1 MRYCPR
7 FPVVFCIEMGWIA
20 MTNELYEKHCWAL
33 VDLDAMQSN
42 LALIQ
47 KRVGAPVCC
56 VVKADAYGHGAA
68 VAGPWLEENGAA
80 AFAVSCLAEARHLRR
95 HGISKPILI
104 LGYTDPLQVD
114 QLAFNCITQTVYSEE
129 YAKALSAAAQN
140 AGVEVHCHFKVDTG
154 MGRIGF
160 SVRSD
165 FEAAIAA
172 MERCATLPKL
182 HFSGIFQHFAVADS
196 TTPENEA
203 YTQAQHALFERTVQR
218 LQADGVALH
227 TIHCANSAAQMRY
240 PEWHHSLTRAGI
252 ILYGLDPSPEVH
264 FDGLRPTMT
273 LKSVVTFVKDL
284 LPGESVSYGRTY
296 TANTPRKVAT
306 VCVGY
311 ADGYP
316 RALSGSNGNPN
327 AGVMSVRGKP
337 APIIGRVCMDQ
348 TLVDVT
354 DIPDVKMNDE
364 VTVFGPENAAI
375 GADTADSIAAKTGT
389 INYEIIC
396 GISRRVPRVYLRDGA
411 PVRIW
416 NDLEET

>member
-1 MRYCPR
+1 
-7 FPVVFCIEMGWIA
+7 

-47 KRVGAPVCC
+47 KTVGAPVCC

-172 MERCATLPKL
+172 MERCAALPKL

-218 LQADGVALH
+218 LQADGIALH

-273 LKSVVTFVKDL
+273 LKSVVEFVKDL

-316 RALSGSNGNPN
+316 RCLSNIGRVIIG
-327 AGVMSVRGKP
+327 GQY
-337 APIIGRVCMDQ
+337 APILGRVCMDQ
-348 TLVDVT
+348 FMVGVSGIDCSVGDDVVLVGTQGDKTLT
-354 DIPDVKMNDE
+354 MEE
-364 VTVFGPENAAI
+364 VSEAAH
-375 GADTADSIAAKTGT
+375 SF
-389 INYEIIC
+389 NYELPC
-396 GISRRVPRVYLRDGA
+396 RISRRVPRVYFSGGK
-411 PVRIW
+411 PI
-416 NDLEET
+416 ETKIYIM

>member
-1 MRYCPR
+1 MN
-7 FPVVFCIEMGWIA
+7 
-20 MTNELYEKHCWAL
+20 TLTLEKHCWAEI
-33 VDLDAMQSN
+33 DLT
-42 LALIQ
+42 ALRENYEYI
-47 KRVGAPVCC
+47 RRTVGGPVCA
-56 VVKADAYGHGAA
+56 VVKADAYGHGDNVIARVLQEA
-68 VAGPWLEENGAA
+68 GAA
-80 AFAVSCLAEARHLRR
+80 GFAVSSLGEGRHLRR
-95 HGISKPILI
+95 GGITTPILI
-104 LGYTDPLQVD
+104 LGYADPTYAAV
-114 QLAFNCITQTVYSEE
+114 LAANDLITTCYSTE
-129 YAKALSAAAQN
+129 YAQALSAAAVK
-140 AGVEVHCHFKVDTG
+140 AGVKVKVHLKIDTG

-160 SVRSD
+160 AVRSG
-165 FEAAIAA
+165 FAETLRELEALYA
-172 MERCATLPKL
+172 LPGL
-182 HFSGIFQHFAVADS
+182 DICGVFQHFAVADS
-196 TTPENEA
+196 VEPDDER
-203 YTQAQHALFERTVQR
+203 YTDEQHALFAQVVERLR
-218 LQADGVALH
+218 ADGCPVG
-227 TIHCANSAAQMRY
+227 TVHCANSAAQMRY

-273 LKSVVTFVKDL
+273 LKSVVEFVKDL

-327 AGVMSVRGKP
+327 AGVMSIRGKP

>member
-1 MRYCPR
+1 
-7 FPVVFCIEMGWIA
+7 

-47 KRVGAPVCC
+47 KTVGAPVCC

-114 QLAFNCITQTVYSEE
+114 QLVFNCITQTVYSEE

-172 MERCATLPKL
+172 MEPSTPCLSAPCSGCRRTALPCTPSTAPTLPHKCATRN
-182 HFSGIFQHFAVADS
+182 G
-196 TTPENEA
+196 TTA
-203 YTQAQHALFERTVQR
+203 
-218 LQADGVALH
+218 
-227 TIHCANSAAQMRY
+227 
-240 PEWHHSLTRAGI
+240 
-252 ILYGLDPSPEVH
+252 
-264 FDGLRPTMT
+264 
-273 LKSVVTFVKDL
+273 
-284 LPGESVSYGRTY
+284 
-296 TANTPRKVAT
+296 
-306 VCVGY
+306 
-311 ADGYP
+311 
-316 RALSGSNGNPN
+316 
-327 AGVMSVRGKP
+327 
-337 APIIGRVCMDQ
+337 
-348 TLVDVT
+348 
-354 DIPDVKMNDE
+354 
-364 VTVFGPENAAI
+364 
-375 GADTADSIAAKTGT
+375 
-389 INYEIIC
+389 
-396 GISRRVPRVYLRDGA
+396 
-411 PVRIW
+411 
-416 NDLEET
+416 

>member
-1 MRYCPR
+1 
-7 FPVVFCIEMGWIA
+7 

-47 KRVGAPVCC
+47 KTVGAPVCC

-68 VAGPWLEENGAA
+68 VARAPGWKKTVQPLLRSAA
-80 AFAVSCLAEARHLRR
+80 WPKRGHLRR

-140 AGVEVHCHFKVDTG
+140 AGVEVYCHFKVDTG

-227 TIHCANSAAQMRY
+227 TIHCANSAAQMRH

-273 LKSVVTFVKDL
+273 LKSVVEFVKDL

-296 TANTPRKVAT
+296 TANTPPQGCHRMRWL
-306 VCVGY
+306 CGRLP
-311 ADGYP
+311 P
-316 RALSGSNGNPN
+316 RAFRQQWQPQCGG
-327 AGVMSVRGKP
+327 
-337 APIIGRVCMDQ
+337 
-348 TLVDVT
+348 
-354 DIPDVKMNDE
+354 
-364 VTVFGPENAAI
+364 
-375 GADTADSIAAKTGT
+375 
-389 INYEIIC
+389 YEH
-396 GISRRVPRVYLRDGA
+396 PRKSPPR
-411 PVRIW
+411 
-416 NDLEET
+416 

>member
-1 MRYCPR
+1 MK
-7 FPVVFCIEMGWIA
+7 F
-20 MTNELYEKHCWAL
+20 EKHCWAEI
-33 VDLDAMQSN
+33 DLDALRHNFAYIRQ
-42 LALIQ
+42 A
-47 KRVGAPVCC
+47 VGGPVCA
-56 VVKADAYGHGAA
+56 VVKADAYGHGDVATA
-68 VAGPWLEENGAA
+68 KTIQQAGVAG
-80 AFAVSCLAEARHLRR
+80 FAVSSLGEGHHLRH
-95 HGISKPILI
+95 HGITIPILI
-104 LGYTDPLQVD
+104 LGYADPAHAAT
-114 QLAFNCITQTVYSEE
+114 LAEDDIATACFSTE
-129 YAKALSAAAQN
+129 YAQALSAAAVQ
-140 AGVEVHCHFKVDTG
+140 AGVRVKVHIKIDTG

-160 SVRSD
+160 AVRSG
-165 FEAAIAA
+165 FEETIREVEALYALPGLAI
-172 MERCATLPKL
+172 C
-182 HFSGIFQHFAVADS
+182 GIFQHFAVADS
-196 TTPENEA
+196 DAPDDLA
-203 YTQAQHALFERTVQR
+203 YTEEQYDLFTRVVDR
-218 LQADGVALH
+218 LQADGYATGTV
-227 TIHCANSAAQMRY
+227 HCANSAAQLRH
-240 PEWHHSLTRAGI
+240 PEWRRDMTRAGI

-306 VCVGY
+306 ICVGY

-327 AGVMSVRGKP
+327 AGVMSIRGKP

>member
-1 MRYCPR
+1 MK
-7 FPVVFCIEMGWIA
+7 F
-20 MTNELYEKHCWAL
+20 EKHCWAEI
-33 VDLDAMQSN
+33 DLDALRHNFAYIRQ
-42 LALIQ
+42 A
-47 KRVGAPVCC
+47 VGGPVCA
-56 VVKADAYGHGAA
+56 VVKADAYGHGDVATA
-68 VAGPWLEENGAA
+68 KAVQQAGVAG
-80 AFAVSCLAEARHLRR
+80 FAVSSLGEGHHLRH
-95 HGISKPILI
+95 HGITIPILI
-104 LGYTDPLQVD
+104 LGYADPAHAAT
-114 QLAFNCITQTVYSEE
+114 LAEDDIATACFSTE
-129 YAKALSAAAQN
+129 YAQALSAAAVQ
-140 AGVEVHCHFKVDTG
+140 AGVRVKVHIKIDTG

-160 SVRSD
+160 AVRSG
-165 FEAAIAA
+165 FEETIREVEALYALPGLAI
-172 MERCATLPKL
+172 C
-182 HFSGIFQHFAVADS
+182 GIFQHFAVADS
-196 TTPENEA
+196 DAPDDLA
-203 YTQAQHALFERTVQR
+203 YTEEQYDLFTRVVDR
-218 LQADGVALH
+218 LQADGYATGTV
-227 TIHCANSAAQMRY
+227 HCANSAAQLRH
-240 PEWHHSLTRAGI
+240 PEWRRDMTRAGI

-327 AGVMSVRGKP
+327 AGVMSIRGKP

>member
-1 MRYCPR
+1 
-7 FPVVFCIEMGWIA
+7 

-47 KRVGAPVCC
+47 KTVGAPVCC

-172 MERCATLPKL
+172 MERCAVLPKL

-252 ILYGLDPSPEVH
+252 ILYGLDPSEDAHFPELQPALSLH
-264 FDGLRPTMT
+264 CI
-273 LKSVVTFVKDL
+273 VTFVKEL
-284 LPGESVSYGRTY
+284 QPGQCVSYGRTF
-296 TANTPRKVAT
+296 TADHPMRVAT

-316 RALSGSNGNPN
+316 RALSGGQGQ
-327 AGVMSVRGKP
+327 GVMSIHGRP
-337 APIIGRVCMDQ
+337 APVVGRVCMDQ

-354 DIPDVKMNDE
+354 NIPEVKMGDE
-364 VTVFGPENAAI
+364 VVVFGP
-375 GADTADSIAAKTGT
+375 GAGDTADTIAKKTNT
-389 INYEIIC
+389 INYEIVC
-396 GISRRVPRVYLRDGA
+396 GLARRVPRVYKENGT
-411 PVRIW
+411 VCKIW